1 MRPHAGPED
10 DPEDPTPRGCNVL
23 LFVVLSETEGSHAVA
38 VFSTRAR
45 ALTFI
50 EERAVQNPRVDEVS
64 LPDEYEYP
72 AEVYGAQGG
81 PDASQFVALFIDR
94 AEAEAAA
101 GAGGHVKT
109 FRPDRKHVEDM
120 H

>member
-1 MRPHAGPED
+1 
-10 DPEDPTPRGCNVL
+10 VL

-38 VFSTRAR
+38 VFSTRTR

-50 EERAVQNPRVDEVS
+50 EERAVQNPRVEEVS
-64 LPDEYEYP
+64 LPGEYEYP
-72 AEVYGAQGG
+72 AEVYGAHGG
-81 PDASQFVALFIDR
+81 ADPPRFIALFIDR